1 MSHINTAALNTE
13 IVLNEVNTMSHSFT
27 LAAQKSTTDVPMC
40 SHWEAT
46 QGISV
51 DYSVTTG
58 INLYA
63 LKMKDSV
70 GYAFVKS
77 RTHTVVEKC

>member
-1 MSHINTAALNTE
+1 MAKLLISSNINT
-13 IVLNEVNTMSHSFT
+13 MWHSFT

-46 QGISV
+46 QGLSM

-58 INLYA
+58 IILYTS
-63 LKMKDSV
+63 KIKDCLCICQ
-70 GYAFVKS
+70 VKDAHG
-77 RTHTVVEKC
+77 RL

>member
-1 MSHINTAALNTE
+1 MNE
-13 IVLNEVNTMSHSFT
+13 INTMSHSFT

-51 DYSVTTG
+51 DYLVTTSVD
-58 INLYA
+58 LYA
-63 LKMKDSV
+63 LKMEDWLWICQV
-70 GYAFVKS
+70 
-77 RTHTVVEKC
+77 